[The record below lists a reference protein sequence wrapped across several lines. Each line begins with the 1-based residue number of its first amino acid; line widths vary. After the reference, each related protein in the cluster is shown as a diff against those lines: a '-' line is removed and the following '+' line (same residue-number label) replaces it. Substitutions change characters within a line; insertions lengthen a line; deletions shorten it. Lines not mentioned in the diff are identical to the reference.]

1 MSPTAKQ
8 IEWLKKHGYTDE
20 QIFFIS
26 RKQAAKIISDTVEK
40 SRRAGNSGVQ
50 MYSVNSKRQLER
62 VLDMILDDYDIMS
75 QTGMSFDDDDLDSMD
90 YADSLAYMEDLYD

>member
-26 RKQAAKIISDTVEK
+26 RKQAIKIISDTVEK
-40 SRRAGNSGVQ
+40 SRQAGNSGIQ
-50 MYSVNSKRQLER
+50 MYAVNFKKQLEH
-62 VLDMILDDYDIMS
+62 VLDTILNDYDIMS
-75 QTGMSFDDDDLDSMD
+75 QTGTDFDDELDPMD
-90 YADSLAYMEDLYD
+90 YADGLAYIEDLYD

>member
-26 RKQAAKIISDTVEK
+26 RKQAVKIISDTVEK
-40 SRRAGNSGVQ
+40 SRRAGNSGIH
-50 MYSVNSKRQLER
+50 MYAIHSKKQLEHM
-62 VLDMILDDYDIMS
+62 LDMILDDYDIMS
-75 QTGMSFDDDDLDSMD
+75 QTGMDDELDPID
-90 YADSLAYMEDLYD
+90 YADGLAYMEDLYD

>member
-26 RKQAAKIISDTVEK
+26 RKQATKIISDTVEK
-40 SRRAGNSGVQ
+40 SRRAGSSGIQIYAVH
-50 MYSVNSKRQLER
+50 SRKQLER
-62 VLDMILDDYDIMS
+62 VLDMVLDDYDIMS
-75 QTGMSFDDDDLDSMD
+75 QTGIDFDDGELEPMD
-90 YADSLAYMEDLYD
+90 YADDLAYMEDLYN

>member
-26 RKQAAKIISDTVEK
+26 RKQATKIISDTVEK
-40 SRRAGNSGVQ
+40 SRRADNSGIQ
-50 MYSVNSKRQLER
+50 MYAVHSKKQLER
-62 VLDMILDDYDIMS
+62 ALDMVLNDYDIMS
-75 QTGMSFDDDDLDSMD
+75 QTGIDDELDSMD
-90 YADSLAYMEDLYD
+90 YADDLAYMEDLYN